1 MSCNGNCNQG
11 RTCNCGSNEMNDTQ
25 FIMLLAICI
34 VIYAVIGWGII
45 KYTSR
50 NVTMNYDCRIA
61 EISPDVP
68 VVVKEQCHKKMEK

>member
-11 RTCNCGSNEMNDTQ
+11 RTCNCKELNDTQ
-25 FIMLLAICI
+25 FTVLLVVCLF
-34 VIYAVIGWGII
+34 IYAMIGWGII
-45 KYTSR
+45 KYASR

-68 VVVKEQCHKKMEK
+68 VAVKEKCRRLMEK